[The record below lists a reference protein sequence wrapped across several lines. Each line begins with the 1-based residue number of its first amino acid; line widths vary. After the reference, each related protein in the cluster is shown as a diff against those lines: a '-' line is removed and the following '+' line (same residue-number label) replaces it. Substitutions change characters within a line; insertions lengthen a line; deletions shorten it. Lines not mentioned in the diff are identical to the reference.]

1 VPQSGQRGIPSRGAE
16 RWGARLCA
24 SSGASPCV
32 QVENLKANL
41 REQAQEIGRLR
52 SEMVSSPAGG
62 EWVQGAAGGAPITR

>member
-1 VPQSGQRGIPSRGAE
+1 M
-16 RWGARLCA
+16 
-24 SSGASPCV
+24 